1 MPDSRLQF
9 RGKEVNGMLK
19 RIHRDEGGFTLVEL
33 LVTISILAVLFGI
46 VALGLAGVGSNA
58 EVEVQK
64 AEKGIVQSA
73 ADIYMADEG
82 EATITERVLLDCAV
96 IASVDDDVDFIGFLR
111 HLPTRCSYWW
121 TTAGE
126 VTQCSCPP

>member
-73 ADIYMADEG
+73 VDIYMADQNLSL
-82 EATITERVLLDCAV
+82 ITARVVGDTDV
-96 IASVDDDVDFIGFLR
+96 IDTGDADAPFNIYLR
-111 HLPTRCSYWW
+111 HMPTRCDYWW

-126 VTQCSCPP
+126 VTQSSCP

>member
-1 MPDSRLQF
+1 
-9 RGKEVNGMLK
+9 MLK

-73 ADIYMADEG
+73 VDIHMADQNLSSITARTVADEIEEG
-82 EATITERVLLDCAV
+82 DIIGDAPFATY
-96 IASVDDDVDFIGFLR
+96 LR
-111 HLPTRCSYWW
+111 HLS
-121 TTAGE
+121 TTYCYTWDTDGE
-126 VTQCSCPP
+126 VAQPPCP

>member
-58 EVEVQK
+58 KVEVQK

-73 ADIYMADEG
+73 VDIYMA
-82 EATITERVLLDCAV
+82 AIITDTLTARPTAAV
-96 IASVDDDVDFIGFLR
+96 IASGDLDAPFKTYLR
-111 HLPTRCSYWW
+111 HLPTRCKYSW
-121 TTAGE
+121 TGPGE
-126 VTQCSCPP
+126 VTQGTCPP